1 MLHTILDAFE
11 SRDLPVNVQTLS
23 LELEIDAAAL
33 EGMLEFW
40 VRKGRLAKRTPAMPD
55 CALCNSICRD
65 DSSCPLMASLPV
77 TYAKTTTPLT

>member
-11 SRDLPVNVQTLS
+11 TRDQPVNLQTLS

-40 VRKGRLAKRTPAMPD
+40 VRKGRLAKRIPAVPD
-55 CALCNSICRD
+55 CALCGSVCRD
-65 DSSCPLMASLPV
+65 ESACPLMAALAP
-77 TYAKTTTPLT
+77 TYVKPAT